1 MATGDPRQP
10 AKDSEGRAIGGL
22 ASPSPLA
29 RPRRERRVKPR
40 VDARCK
46 GLSDRLHALKRNAK
60 ALEGIGE
67 GYAYTRARIRPDLC
81 LWGVPEGQGGGSPP
95 LGLSIPRNLQNA
107 EIEADA
113 PNEADKASFRP
124 ARARNGLKG
133 ITKAGKK
140 GVSDSL
146 ILLEEVRTRI
156 AFWTVTLPDEDYEWL
171 ARLDAWSKFQTRI
184 RDLLGRHL
192 RSLGLPPMVVGVVE
206 VGSARLKRTGKAMP
220 HLHLAFYGWRLRG
233 DDGQYLVKV
242 SDMDDL
248 VNKAAQYAGIPSR
261 ERVSC
266 SRIEP
271 VKWSIK
277 SYLRKYM
284 TKAVDVDTSNV
295 EGEWLNCVPRQWW
308 LRTKELKD
316 WVEGHFFHLP
326 PAFVA
331 FVLQQ
336 RKRLEAMNLG
346 MGGSSIVGWRK
357 SMSLVEI
364 AIERDFFR
372 FYGPR
377 FLAWA
382 LEWYAVWAHSP
393 PAFEEAADGWLAKG
407 GDCRQTARQHL
418 PSLVANSRQVS
429 SYWRQLA
436 PV

>member
-1 MATGDPRQP
+1 MEWGRQACTSSSGGASTGAR
-10 AKDSEGRAIGGL
+10 
-22 ASPSPLA
+22 PSPGSKSST
-29 RPRRERRVKPR
+29 RPRRRAPR
-40 VDARCK
+40 ADARSK
-46 GLSDRLHALKRNAK
+46 GISDRLHALKGMAER
-60 ALEGIGE
+60 LQGTGE
-67 GYAYTRARIRPDLC
+67 GYAYLPAKMRPDLV
-81 LWGVPEGQGGGSPP
+81 LWGVPEGQGGGTPP
-95 LGLSIPRNLQNA
+95 LGLSIPRNLQNP
-107 EIEADA
+107 ENGLDEG
-113 PNEADKASFRP
+113 NEASKASFRP
-124 ARARNGLKG
+124 ARPRNGLKG

-146 ILLEEVRTRI
+146 VLLEEVRTRI

-171 ARLDAWSKFQTRI
+171 AKADAWSKFQTRL
-184 RDLLGRHL
+184 RDLLRRHL
-192 RSLGLPPMVVGVVE
+192 VSLGLPPLVVGVVE
-206 VGSARLKRTGKAMP
+206 IGEERFRRTGRPMP
-220 HLHLAFYGWRLRG
+220 HLHVAFYGWRCRG
-233 DDGQYLVKV
+233 TNGQYLVKT
-242 SDMDDL
+242 SDMDLL
-248 VNKAAQYAGIPSR
+248 VEKAGQYVGLPSR
-261 ERVSC
+261 ERPSC
-266 SRIEP
+266 SQIAA

-295 EGEWLNCVPRQWW
+295 DSEWLNCVPRQWW

-336 RKRLEAMNLG
+336 RKRLESMQLG
-346 MGGSSIVGWRK
+346 MGGSSIVAWRK
-357 SMSLVEI
+357 SMSLGQI

-372 FYGPR
+372 FHGPE

-418 PSLVANSRQVS
+418 PTLVARDAGIS
-429 SYWRQLA
+429 SYWKSLTPA
-436 PV
+436 